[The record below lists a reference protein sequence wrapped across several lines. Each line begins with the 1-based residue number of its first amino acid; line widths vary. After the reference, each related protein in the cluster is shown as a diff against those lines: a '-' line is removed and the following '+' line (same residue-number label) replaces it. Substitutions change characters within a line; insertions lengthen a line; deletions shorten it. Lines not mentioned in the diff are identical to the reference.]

1 MQVLFLYII
10 TVNVLAFVLF
20 GLDKYKARKGF
31 WRISERGLMFAALLG
46 GSVGALCG
54 MRLFRHKTKHK
65 IFTIGVPLML
75 LAQGLLLMYY
85 LFV

>member
-1 MQVLFLYII
+1 MQVLFLYLI